1 MRMRS
6 VECGIP
12 KDSAFIMY
20 AFDSI
25 SLCSLVFSFGYIS
38 WTSSEVKNLVI
49 LNYCQKELTFR
60 SHMLAVQI
68 FPRQT
73 FLFQCES

>member
-25 SLCSLVFSFGYIS
+25 SLCSLVFSSGYIPM
-38 WTSSEVKNLVI
+38 TSNEVKNLVI

-60 SHMLAVQI
+60 SHMAIQT

>member
-1 MRMRS
+1 MSMRS

-25 SLCSLVFSFGYIS
+25 SLCSLAFSFGFIAT
-38 WTSSEVKNLVI
+38 TSNEAKNLVI
-49 LNYCQKELTFR
+49 LNYCQKRAYIQVTYGNTN
-60 SHMLAVQI
+60 I
-68 FPRQT
+68 FKAN
-73 FLFQCES
+73 FSFSM